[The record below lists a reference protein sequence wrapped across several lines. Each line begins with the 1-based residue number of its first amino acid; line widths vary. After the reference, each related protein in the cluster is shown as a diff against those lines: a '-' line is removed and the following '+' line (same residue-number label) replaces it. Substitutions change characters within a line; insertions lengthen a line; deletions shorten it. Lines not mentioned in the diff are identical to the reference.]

1 MKFTVGTSDLQ
12 RILGKLG
19 GVIPSKSPMPILE
32 TFLFE
37 LVNNVLSIT
46 ATDQIISSTIT
57 LEVKG
62 EEDGKI
68 AIPAKRLADTIR
80 SLPVTEAVIVIDIV
94 ANKIKIS
101 TPTGEYSLSGEPAK
115 EYPEVPE
122 FVATATTTLDS
133 SILRKIVHRTAFA
146 VSTDEL
152 RPSMMGILLQANGT
166 EIRAVATDGHR
177 LSRFIYKPEKGAK
190 LAKDV
195 IVPAK
200 ALGILVK
207 GLETGPCT
215 VTTGATHVKFTYDQ
229 TVLMSRL
236 IEETY
241 PNYEVVIP
249 KENNRLLT
257 IKREDLINAIRRVSL
272 FANASNHQVRF
283 DLAAGSLRLSAQD
296 ADAGGEAHES
306 LSATYDAE
314 PMEIG
319 FNATYLLDIL
329 AHIEGEQVTMK
340 FSAPTRAGIVSP
352 AESPETEDTL
362 MLIMPVRLT
371 VPEH

>member
-62 EEDGKI
+62 EQDGKI
-68 AIPAKRLADTIR
+68 AIPAKRLTDTIR
-80 SLPVTEAVIVIDIV
+80 SLPVTEAVFVIDVV

-101 TPTGEYSLSGEPAK
+101 TPTGEYSLSGESAK

-146 VSTDEL
+146 VSSDEL

-177 LSRFIYKPEKGAK
+177 LSRFVYRPEKGAK

-215 VTTGATHVKFTYDQ
+215 VSTSNTYVKFTYDQ

-249 KENNRLLT
+249 KENNKLLT

-283 DLAAGSLRLSAQD
+283 DLAAGNLKLSAQD

-306 LSATYDAE
+306 LPCTYDVD

-319 FNATYLLDIL
+319 FNATYLMDIL
-329 AHIEGEQVTMK
+329 AHIDSEQVTMK
-340 FSAPTRAGIVSP
+340 FSAPTRAGIVYP
-352 AESPETEDTL
+352 ADAPENEDTL

>member
-1 MKFTVGTSDLQ
+1 
-12 RILGKLG
+12 
-19 GVIPSKSPMPILE
+19 MPILE

-68 AIPAKRLADTIR
+68 AIPAKRLTDTIR
-80 SLPVTEAVIVIDIV
+80 SLPVTEAVFAIDAV
-94 ANKIKIS
+94 ANKIKIF
-101 TPTGEYSLSGEPAK
+101 TPTGEYSLSGAAAK
-115 EYPEVPE
+115 EYPEVPD

-177 LSRFIYKPEKGAK
+177 LSRFVYKPEKGAK

-215 VTTGATHVKFTYDQ
+215 VSTSSTHVKFSYEQ
-229 TVLMSRL
+229 TVLTSRL

-249 KENNRLLT
+249 KENNKFLT
-257 IKREDLINAIRRVSL
+257 VNREELINAIRRVSL

-283 DLAAGSLRLSAQD
+283 DLAPNTLKLSAQD
-296 ADAGGEAHES
+296 VDAGGEAHES
-306 LSATYDAE
+306 MSCVFDAE
-314 PMEIG
+314 SMEIG
-319 FNATYLLDIL
+319 FNATYLVDIL
-329 AHIEGEQVTMK
+329 SHIEGDQVTMK
-340 FSAPTRAGIVSP
+340 LSAPTRAGIVSP

>member
-68 AIPAKRLADTIR
+68 AIPAKRLTDTIR
-80 SLPVTEAVIVIDIV
+80 SLPVTEAVFVIDIV

-101 TPTGEYSLSGEPAK
+101 TPNGEYSLSGEPAK

-122 FVATATTTLDS
+122 FVATAETTLDS

-146 VSTDEL
+146 VSSDEL

-177 LSRFIYKPEKGAK
+177 LSRFLYRPEKGAT

-215 VTTGATHVKFTYDQ
+215 VSTGATHVKFTYDQ

-249 KENNRLLT
+249 KENNRFLT
-257 IKREDLINAIRRVSL
+257 IKRDDLINAIRRVSL

-283 DLAAGSLRLSAQD
+283 DLAPNALKLSAQD
-296 ADAGGEAHES
+296 ADAGGEAHEA
-306 LSATYDAE
+306 LVCEYAAD

-319 FNATYLLDIL
+319 FNATYLVDIL
-329 AHIEGEQVTMK
+329 THVDAEQVTMK
-340 FSAPTRAGIVSP
+340 FSAPTRAGIITP
-352 AESPETEDTL
+352 AESPENEDTL

>member
-37 LVNNVLSIT
+37 LVNSTLSIT

-57 LEVKG
+57 LQVKG
-62 EEDGKI
+62 EEDGRI
-68 AIPAKRLADTIR
+68 AIPAKRLSDMIR
-80 SLPVTEAVIVIDIV
+80 SLPPTDAVFTIDV
-94 ANKIKIS
+94 ALNRVKI
-101 TPTGEYSLSGEPAK
+101 TTATGDYSLTGEPAR
-115 EYPEVPE
+115 EYPQVPE
-122 FVATATTTLDS
+122 FVGTTETKLES
-133 SILRKIVHRTAFA
+133 GVLRKIVHRTSFA

-152 RPSMMGILLQANGT
+152 RPPMMGILLQTNGK

-177 LSRFIYKPEKGAK
+177 LSRFIYRPEKGAD
-190 LAKDV
+190 LGRDV

-200 ALGILVK
+200 AMGILVK
-207 GLETGPCT
+207 GLEAGACT
-215 VTTGATHVKFTYDQ
+215 VSTSATHVRFSYDQ
-229 TVLMSRL
+229 TVLVSRL

-257 IKREDLINAIRRVSL
+257 IKRDDLINAIRRVSL
-272 FANASNHQVRF
+272 FASASNHQVRF
-283 DLAAGSLRLSAQD
+283 DLVQNGLKLSAQD
-296 ADAGGEAHES
+296 ADAGGEAHEA
-306 LSATYDAE
+306 LECQYDAE

-329 AHIEGEQVTMK
+329 THIEAEQVVMR
-340 FSAPTRAGIVSP
+340 FSAPTRAGIVGPS
-352 AESPETEDTL
+352 ESPENEDTL

>member
-46 ATDQIISSTIT
+46 ATDQIIASTIT

-62 EEDGKI
+62 EQDGKI
-68 AIPAKRLADTIR
+68 AIPAKRLTDTIR
-80 SLPVTEAVIVIDIV
+80 SLPATEAVFAVDAV

-101 TPTGEYSLSGEPAK
+101 TPTGEYSLSGEAAK

-177 LSRFIYKPEKGAK
+177 LSRFVYKPEKGAK

-215 VTTGATHVKFTYDQ
+215 VSTSNTHVKFAYEQ
-229 TVLMSRL
+229 TVLTSRL

-249 KENNRLLT
+249 KENNKFLT

-283 DLAAGSLRLSAQD
+283 DLAPDSLKLSAQD
-296 ADAGGEAHES
+296 VDAGGEAHEA
-306 LSATYDAE
+306 LPCAFDAE

-319 FNATYLLDIL
+319 FNATYLVDIL
-329 AHIEGEQVTMK
+329 SHIEGEQVVMK

-352 AESPETEDTL
+352 ADSPETEDTL

>member
-46 ATDQIISSTIT
+46 ATDQIISSRIT

-68 AIPAKRLADTIR
+68 AIPAKRLTDTIR
-80 SLPVTEAVIVIDIV
+80 SLPVTEAVFVIDIV

-101 TPTGEYSLSGEPAK
+101 TPNGEYSLSGEPAK

-122 FVATATTTLDS
+122 FVATAETMLDS
-133 SILRKIVHRTAFA
+133 SVLRKIVHRTAFA

-177 LSRFIYKPEKGAK
+177 LSRFLYRPEKGAE
-190 LAKDV
+190 
-195 IVPAK
+195 
-200 ALGILVK
+200 LGE
-207 GLETGPCT
+207 GCHCAREGSRYSREGTRDGPVYREHRIDAREIHVRSNRAY
-215 VTTGATHVKFTYDQ
+215 VTADRRNISELRGGN
-229 TVLMSRL
+229 S
-236 IEETY
+236 E
-241 PNYEVVIP
+241 
-249 KENNRLLT
+249 
-257 IKREDLINAIRRVSL
+257 RE
-272 FANASNHQVRF
+272 
-283 DLAAGSLRLSAQD
+283 
-296 ADAGGEAHES
+296 
-306 LSATYDAE
+306 
-314 PMEIG
+314 
-319 FNATYLLDIL
+319 
-329 AHIEGEQVTMK
+329 
-340 FSAPTRAGIVSP
+340 
-352 AESPETEDTL
+352 
-362 MLIMPVRLT
+362 
-371 VPEH
+371 